1 MTYLVGR
8 GRGLTPSGDDFLLGW
23 LLVQQ
28 LKQDN
33 LENNELIMQKAQ
45 SPDYTT
51 DVSRHYLRQ
60 AATGCY
66 SQALLN
72 LAKTLVEPANEQV
85 MAQRIAEIVAHG
97 HSSGADTLAGIAVT
111 LIEMRRK

>member
-1 MTYLVGR
+1 
-8 GRGLTPSGDDFLLGW
+8 
-23 LLVQQ
+23 
-28 LKQDN
+28 
-33 LENNELIMQKAQ
+33 MQKAQ

-60 AATGCY
+60 ASTGCY

-72 LAKTLVEPANEQV
+72 LAKTLVEPANEQI

-97 HSSGADTLAGIAVT
+97 HSSGADRLAGIAVT